1 MNKVKIIVY
10 ENTLKFINYLIYHKI
25 YYDSLECYDNS
36 FILNVSY
43 DNYKKIS
50 RRYKAKIIKYYGK
63 SGFVNYLIFHR
74 YMLLSFLFSMFI
86 LYLLSNTIFDIKINS
101 DNAEI
106 VNIIKN
112 ILKDSDIE
120 LYKSKKSFEEL
131 NKIKENILNNNKDK
145 LEWIEIRE
153 NGCKYIIDVTP
164 RVKNEII
171 IDDNS
176 PSSIY
181 ASNDGVIKY
190 ITVSSGTKIK
200 DINDYVKKGDLLI
213 SGNILKNDKIEYSIK
228 AKGRVY
234 AETWYYTN
242 VEIPLKYKEY
252 IKTGRIVNHY
262 YIDAFSHKFTIIGK
276 YDSANV
282 VSKTSVIIDKPY
294 LFFKLYKE
302 TKEEYYYKE
311 HNLSENEAYHLALN
325 KSTQKINSMLDS
337 DEYIISKKVLKKE
350 LNSSKMY
357 VEVFFKVYENIGV
370 TSNIDNIGE
379 SNDKGN

>member
-10 ENTLKFINYLIYHKI
+10 ENTFKFINYLIYHKI

-50 RRYKAKIIKYYGK
+50 RRYKTKIIKYYGK

-112 ILKDSDIE
+112 NLKDKDIE
-120 LYKSKKSFEEL
+120 LYKRKKSFEEL

-145 LEWIEIRE
+145 LEWLEIRE

-242 VEIPLKYKEY
+242 VEIPLRYKEY

-302 TKEEYYYKE
+302 IKEEYYYKE

-325 KSTQKINSMLDS
+325 KSVQKINSMLDS